1 MADFGFGA
9 VMTKRRIRPTSL
21 ESTLKSITYVSTATH
36 PLSQSEFDEISKVS
50 VRNNS
55 AVNVTGILVLCGEF
69 FLQILEGEEADVD
82 ATLERIRRD
91 PRHRDIQ
98 VLKVDHELLHRQFPD
113 WSMQTVQLNHVNDTL
128 IHGMRM
134 MLGNL
139 AESRYILERYTQPA
153 VLKYI
158 QEGKNPLEAPYVRK
172 DKVILFGDI
181 AAFDTL
187 ATFYS
192 SEEVAE
198 HASVFLEV
206 VSQAVTEK
214 GGEVNKYM
222 GDKLMAYFDPERVDA
237 AIECCLESLEKIR
250 VLRSNAAQCRLR
262 NFLYGGFGLAL
273 GPVIEGSFG
282 SSYKMDHTIL
292 GNAVNVAARMMNFT
306 RSTGSAIM
314 VEESVVDASQTNWDW
329 HQLGEFKLKGQMS
342 ERKYFSL
349 SNEVVRDTRTV
360 DEMIAEVMSTT
371 EEHRRNCLC

>member
-1 MADFGFGA
+1 M
-9 VMTKRRIRPTSL
+9 
-21 ESTLKSITYVSTATH
+21 KSITYVSTATQS
-36 PLSQSEFDEISKVS
+36 LSEAEFDAIAKVS
-50 VRNNS
+50 VLNNS
-55 AVNVTGILVLCGEF
+55 AANVTGILVLCGEF
-69 FLQILEGEEADVD
+69 FLQILEGDEVNVD
-82 ATLERIRRD
+82 ATLERIRHD

-98 VLKVDHELLHRQFPD
+98 VLKVEHDLLQRQFPD

-158 QEGKNPLEAPYVRK
+158 QDGVNPLEAPYVRK
-172 DKVILFGDI
+172 DKVILFADI

-187 ATFYS
+187 SSFYS
-192 SEEVAE
+192 SEEVAD
-198 HASVFLEV
+198 HASAFLEV
-206 VSQAVTEK
+206 VSLAVTSK

-222 GDKLMAYFDPERVDA
+222 GDKLMAYFDPDYVDA
-237 AIECCLESLEKIR
+237 AIECCLESLAKIR
-250 VLRSNAAQCRLR
+250 FLRSNAAQCRLR

-292 GNAVNVAARMMNFT
+292 GNAVNVAARMVNFT
-306 RSTGSAIM
+306 RSTGRAIM
-314 VEESVVDASQTNWDW
+314 VEESVMAASTKDWNW

-349 SNEVVRDTRTV
+349 NDDLVGDTRTV
-360 DEMIAEVMSTT
+360 DEMIADVMSTT

>member
-1 MADFGFGA
+1 
-9 VMTKRRIRPTSL
+9 
-21 ESTLKSITYVSTATH
+21 LKSITYVSTATQS
-36 PLSQSEFDEISKVS
+36 LSESEFDAIAKVS
-50 VRNNS
+50 VLNNS
-55 AVNVTGILVLCGEF
+55 AANVTGILVLCGEF
-69 FLQILEGEEADVD
+69 FLQILEGEEVDVD
-82 ATLERIRRD
+82 TTLERIRHD
-91 PRHRDIQ
+91 PRHRNIQ
-98 VLKVDHELLHRQFPD
+98 VLKVDHDLAQRQFPD

-139 AESRYILERYTQPA
+139 AESRYILEHYTQPA

-158 QEGKNPLEAPYVRK
+158 QEGVNPLEAPYVRK

-187 ATFYS
+187 STFYA

-198 HASVFLEV
+198 HVSAFLEV
-206 VSQAVTEK
+206 VSQAVTAK

-222 GDKLMAYFDPERVDA
+222 GDKVMAYFDPDHVDA

-250 VLRSNAAQCRLR
+250 VLRSTAAQCRLR
-262 NFLYGGFGLAL
+262 NFLYGGFGLSL

-306 RSTGSAIM
+306 RSTGRALM
-314 VEESVVDASQTNWDW
+314 VEESVMEASRSGWDW
-329 HQLGEFKLKGQMS
+329 HQLGEFKLKGQMN
-342 ERKYFSL
+342 ERKYYSL
-349 SNEVVRDTRTV
+349 NNPVVGDMRTV

-371 EEHRRNCLC
+371 EEHRRNCPC